1 MRFFGKRKN
10 TLGVARS
17 LFFNCK
23 NQAEQP
29 VWFSRGKIGTDFRS
43 KQTLIMMHVWMI
55 HQRLLVEGSAG
66 STLQECLF
74 DELWD
79 DTAIRIR
86 NVGIHEISVN
96 KRLSE
101 VQGYSFRTCMELD
114 HCMTLPS
121 EDEKLEEIAGVVWRS
136 AFLRNDDI
144 HPDHVIEMASHIK
157 QEHYSLLE
165 IPSEAIMEGRIEF
178 GGLKHLFGGEGKGK
192 GHENKKVMK
201 GGRYVADE
209 SSKASGSF
217 SPTATVD
224 EGEEEE
230 QDVWLMN
237 LTAQG
242 KPYYYNKMT
251 RETRWSLPEGAT
263 AINSGAE

>member
-1 MRFFGKRKN
+1 MNFLFGKGKN

-23 NQAEQP
+23 NQADQP
-29 VWFSRGKIGTDFRS
+29 AWFSRGKIGTDFRS

-55 HQRLLVEGSAG
+55 HRRLLMEGSAG
-66 STLQECLF
+66 NTLQECMF

-79 DTAIRIR
+79 DTSIRIR

-136 AFLRNDDI
+136 AFMRNNDI
-144 HPDHVIEMASHIK
+144 NPDHVIEMAKHI
-157 QEHYSLLE
+157 QTEHYSLLE
-165 IPSEAIMEGRIEF
+165 IPSEAVMEGRIEF
-178 GGLKHLFGGEGKGK
+178 GSLVPIVGTY
-192 GHENKKVMK
+192 
-201 GGRYVADE
+201 RYC
-209 SSKASGSF
+209 S
-217 SPTATVD
+217 
-224 EGEEEE
+224 
-230 QDVWLMN
+230 
-237 LTAQG
+237 
-242 KPYYYNKMT
+242 
-251 RETRWSLPEGAT
+251 
-263 AINSGAE
+263 AI

>member
-1 MRFFGKRKN
+1 MNFLFGKGKN

-23 NQAEQP
+23 NQAEQS

-55 HQRLLVEGSAG
+55 HQRLLLEGSAG
-66 STLQECLF
+66 STLQECMF

-79 DTAIRIR
+79 DTSIRIR

-136 AFLRNDDI
+136 AFLRNNDI
-144 HPDHVIEMASHIK
+144 HPDHVIEMAQHIK
-157 QEHYSLLE
+157 NEHNSLLN
-165 IPSEAIMEGRIEF
+165 ISSEAVMEE
-178 GGLKHLFGGEGKGK
+178 
-192 GHENKKVMK
+192 
-201 GGRYVADE
+201 E
-209 SSKASGSF
+209 SSLA
-217 SPTATVD
+217 A
-224 EGEEEE
+224 
-230 QDVWLMN
+230 
-237 LTAQG
+237 
-242 KPYYYNKMT
+242 
-251 RETRWSLPEGAT
+251 
-263 AINSGAE
+263 

>member
-1 MRFFGKRKN
+1 MNFLFGKGKN

-29 VWFSRGKIGTDFRS
+29 AWFSRGKVGTDFRS
-43 KQTLIMMHVWMI
+43 KQTLIMIHAWMI
-55 HQRLLVEGSAG
+55 HQRLLVEGSGG
-66 STLQECLF
+66 SSLQECMF

-79 DTAIRIR
+79 DTSIRIR

-136 AFLRNDDI
+136 VFLRNNDI
-144 HPDHVIEMASHIK
+144 APDHVLELAEHIK
-157 QEHYSLLE
+157 SEHYSLLD
-165 IPSEAIMEGRIEF
+165 IPSEAVMEGRIEF
-178 GGLKHLFGGEGKGK
+178 GSLKDLWGGSKGEGGS
-192 GHENKKVMK
+192 KKTMK
-201 GGRYVADE
+201 GGRYV
-209 SSKASGSF
+209 SSGTDDASG
-217 SPTATVD
+217 VEQ
-224 EGEEEE
+224 EGEEHE
-230 QDVWLMN
+230 DVWLTN
-237 LTAQG
+237 LTSRG
-242 KPYYYNKMT
+242 KPYYYNKKT
-251 RETRWSLPEGAT
+251 RETTWTLPEGAVL
-263 AINSGAE
+263 ADALSSPGDIPRE